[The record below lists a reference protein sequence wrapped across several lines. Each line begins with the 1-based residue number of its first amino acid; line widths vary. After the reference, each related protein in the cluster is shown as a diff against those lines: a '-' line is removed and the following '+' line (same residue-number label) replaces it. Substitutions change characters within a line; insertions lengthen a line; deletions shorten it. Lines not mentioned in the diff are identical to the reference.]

1 MPLPARGEDSLQG
14 VRAIARPLPL
24 RQHLPRVAASM
35 LVKCRAPGMALSWS
49 SVATGDCSGLLGSR
63 QGLFGKDLPDWGLL
77 PDPEARPPDS
87 PSLARGALPW
97 EKGNPIKE
105 I

>member
-1 MPLPARGEDSLQG
+1 M
-14 VRAIARPLPL
+14 V
-24 RQHLPRVAASM
+24 
-35 LVKCRAPGMALSWS
+35 VKCRAPGVGLSRS
-49 SVATGDCSGLLGSR
+49 SVASGDCSGLLASQ
-63 QGLFGKDLPDWGLL
+63 QGLFGKDLPAWGLP

-87 PSLARGALPW
+87 PSIARVALPW